1 MQTIG
6 RFIIRWR
13 YPLLAG
19 VVAITVLFSL
29 SLPQLEMREDES
41 TWMADGH
48 PARLE
53 YDGFRDLFGSAVF
66 IVVAYETPDPFARA
80 EIEYLDYLSGRL
92 AELPHITDVTS
103 LTTAE
108 EMVITDSGMVSRRVL
123 RPSDSPRN
131 EAERNQLEARIAAN
145 TFVYGTLISGDCR
158 VVGIVLAVEASL
170 DGEAYRRITNELEL
184 LLDHESGATGRQFY
198 YGGRPIYDATIN
210 QIMQKDIRTFLPL
223 TLLIS
228 GVVLFALFR
237 HWRAVLIPLVAV
249 LLALSWTFGLKAVLG
264 IPVTPVSSTLV
275 ALIVIIGVANSVHFI
290 SHYRLELAR
299 KRRSRHALIAT
310 FSRAGV
316 PCLLTSVTTAVGFGS
331 LVISDMPL
339 IRDLGIFAVF
349 GILTAFVLTMVL
361 LAVGLGPARLT
372 HGAAA
377 AHVRVWATV
386 GDFVVRH
393 ARLVIVVWVI
403 FAAVVAMG
411 TTRVEVEPSMTE
423 YLKEDATVRQAADF
437 IDARLSGSSS
447 IELHVQGP
455 PGTFERVSSLRAISH
470 LQNMVENRAF
480 VAGSISP
487 VDFITGLHGGGL
499 PPFDTAA
506 ERSFRFLERTDEF
519 DFDRYYVSGATDSLR
534 VSINTKQMHLDER
547 EAIVEDIQ
555 RYVASEMPQ
564 VTLVITGP
572 EGMVNEVTVNVVRT
586 QVFSVGIAILLIL
599 LLMFLYFGPRGAL
612 AALLPTVLPVA
623 ILFGAMGIGAFQLNV
638 ATITVAAICIGLV
651 VDDTVHYFS
660 HFRRLMLK
668 THNAVD
674 AATGA
679 LQEVGTA
686 LAFTSLTLSLGF
698 AVMML
703 SESAFLVDF
712 GILAITALVSA
723 FVVDVTIGP
732 AIVSR
737 GGFQNL
743 HSWLGRKP
751 TASLQRTAPK
761 GETASEQSD
770 DRDSQIRAPGE

>member
-1 MQTIG
+1 M
-6 RFIIRWR
+6 
-13 YPLLAG
+13 LAG

-29 SLPQLEMREDES
+29 SLPQLETREDES
-41 TWMADGH
+41 TWMADDH

-53 YDGFRDLFGSAVF
+53 YDRFRDLFGSAVF
-66 IVVAYETPDPFARA
+66 IVVAYESPDPFSRA

-92 AELPHITDVTS
+92 VQLPHITGVSS
-103 LTTAE
+103 LTATE
-108 EMVITDSGMVSRRVL
+108 EVVTTDSGVVSRPIL

-131 EAERNQLEARIAAN
+131 AAERNQLEARIAAN
-145 TFVYGTLISGDCR
+145 PFVYGTLISGDCR
-158 VVGIVLAVEASL
+158 VVGIVLDVEASL
-170 DGEAYRRITNELEL
+170 DGEAYRWITSELEL
-184 LLDHESGATGRQFY
+184 LLDHEGETDGRRFY

-210 QIMQKDIRTFLPL
+210 EIMQRDIRTFLPL
-223 TLLIS
+223 TILVS
-228 GVVLFALFR
+228 GLVLCTLFR
-237 HWRAVLIPLVAV
+237 HWRAVVFPLMAV
-249 LLALSWTFGLKAVLG
+249 MLALSWTFGLKAVLG

-290 SHYRLELAR
+290 AHYRLELAR
-299 KRRSRHALIAT
+299 RRRARHALLAT

-316 PCLLTSVTTAVGFGS
+316 PCFLTSVTTAVGFGS
-331 LVISDMPL
+331 LVISDIPL

-349 GILTAFVLTMVL
+349 GIMSAFVLTMVL

-377 AHVRVWATV
+377 VHFKAWTMV
-386 GDFVVRH
+386 GDFVVRN

-403 FAAVVAMG
+403 FASVVAMG
-411 TTRVEVEPSMTE
+411 TTRVEVEPSMTQ

-447 IELHVQGP
+447 IELHLEGP
-455 PGTFERVSSLRAISH
+455 PGVFERVSSLRAVSH

-480 VAGSISP
+480 VARSTSP
-487 VDFITGLHGGGL
+487 VDFIMRLHEGGL
-499 PPFDTAA
+499 PPTDTAA
-506 ERSFRFLERTDEF
+506 DRSFRFLERANEF
-519 DFDRYYVSGATDSLR
+519 DFDRYYVAGATDSLR
-534 VSINTKQMHLDER
+534 VSINTRQMHLDER
-547 EAIVEDIQ
+547 EAIIEDIEQ
-555 RYVASEMPQ
+555 YVASEMPEAA
-564 VTLVITGP
+564 LVVTGP

-586 QVFSVGIAILLIL
+586 QVFSVGIAILVIL
-599 LLMFLYFGPRGAL
+599 LLMFLFFGPRGAL
-612 AALLPTVLPVA
+612 AALLPTILPIA
-623 ILFGAMGIGAFQLNV
+623 ILFGAMGIGGFQLNV

-660 HFRRLMLK
+660 HFRRLMLR
-668 THNAVD
+668 TGNAEE

-712 GILAITALVSA
+712 GILAIAALVAA

-732 AIVSR
+732 AILSR
-737 GGFQNL
+737 GGFRHL
-743 HSWLGRKP
+743 HSWIGRKP
-751 TASLQRTAPK
+751 AARFQGPGHETKPTQAQPNH
-761 GETASEQSD
+761 GENQGWA
-770 DRDSQIRAPGE
+770 RGE